1 MTDRLLAAGDR
12 VILLDTRDRRYLIT
26 LKEGQQFHSHL
37 GIVEHDELI
46 GGPEGVTVRTTKGM
60 RFFAFRPTLTDFVLK
75 MKRGAQV
82 IYPKDIALILVYA
95 DIFPGATVIEAGSG
109 SGSLT
114 IALARAVGSEGR
126 VISYEIRDD
135 HHERAAANV
144 SDWFSAAGV
153 VPGNVELRVGDLF
166 EGIPETG
173 ADRMVLDMPEPWHAV
188 GPATDSLAS
197 GGILC
202 CYVPTVPQVQQIVE
216 KMRRNG
222 FGFIDTFE
230 GLVRTWNIDG
240 QSVRPDHR
248 MVAHT
253 GFLITGRKL
262 ASGTAVAGVEVQ
274 DDGASEPSPDPS
286 ASADVNAQTD
296 KEDPGTTS

>member
-1 MTDRLLAAGDR
+1 MPGRLLAAGDR
-12 VILLDTRDRRYLIT
+12 VLLLDTRDRRYLIT
-26 LKEGQQFHSHL
+26 LQDGQQFHSHL
-37 GIVEHDELI
+37 GIVEHDDLI

-60 RFFAFRPTLTDFVLK
+60 RFFAFRPTFTDFVLK
-75 MKRGAQV
+75 MRRGAQV

-114 IALARAVGSEGR
+114 IALARAVGSEGK
-126 VISYEIRDD
+126 VISYEIRED
-135 HHERAAANV
+135 HHERAASNV
-144 SDWFSAAGV
+144 EDWFGDREGGTA
-153 VPGNVELRVGDLF
+153 NVELRIGDIF

-188 GPATDSLAS
+188 GPATESLAP

-202 CYVPTVPQVQQIVE
+202 CYLPTVPQVQQIVE

-240 QSVRPDHR
+240 PSVRPDHR

-262 ASGTAVAGVEVQ
+262 APEMSGAAG
-274 DDGASEPSPDPS
+274 A
-286 ASADVNAQTD
+286 
-296 KEDPGTTS
+296 TS